1 MPKTK
6 IIPLFSPEFLDLQML
21 FNELQAPYG
30 LADIL
35 RFNSAYRPI
44 YGRLSPEEKRRA
56 EEFVDAL
63 VAGVEKKQLAPKIF
77 GVV

>member
-1 MPKTK
+1 MRKAN
-6 IIPLFSPEFLDLQML
+6 IIPMFSPEFLELQML
-21 FNELQAPYG
+21 FQELEPPYKLG
-30 LADIL
+30 DIL

-44 YGRLSPEEKRRA
+44 YRQLLPEEKRRA

-63 VAGVEKKQLAPKIF
+63 VAGVENRRLAPKIF